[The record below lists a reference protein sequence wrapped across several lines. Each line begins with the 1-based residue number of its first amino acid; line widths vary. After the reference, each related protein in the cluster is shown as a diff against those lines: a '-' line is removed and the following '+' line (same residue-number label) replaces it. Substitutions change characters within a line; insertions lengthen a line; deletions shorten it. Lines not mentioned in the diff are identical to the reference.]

1 MAEATIDRLEIEIE
15 ATASS
20 ANNQIKLFAENLERA
35 ANAGNSSG
43 WSKILGNI
51 RAVSNA
57 IKTSSV
63 GKTKSVVDSAI
74 RKATTQQTGQSAAVK
89 DAAKLSEALKKVD
102 KAVSDQRRKLGE
114 LTQSLYAETFA
125 PKGSASAILG
135 PDKDKVA
142 ELKTEIYE
150 TENLLAALARQRKQL
165 WDGFNEPI
173 DAGQIKKVASVTSTL
188 STVMKN
194 LSISVGEGIN
204 KAFGKLGS
212 AVKELGK
219 QFLNNLIGPIKRSI
233 AAIEKWKKSLGRVA
247 YLRAVRSAI
256 KLVTDGFKEGY
267 ENFKAFSDAAG
278 NEFSAS
284 LKSISA
290 NALYLKNSLG
300 ALAAPLVNSIAPAID
315 YLIDKFVA
323 LINVINM
330 LMSLLSGRGTYFRAV
345 RGAGA
350 ATISMGNAMDKV
362 KVASVSAAKSMNDV
376 GIATMSANN
385 SMSGIALASIETKN
399 AMDGIALASVNANDG
414 IAVASNT
421 ASEVKDSLSE
431 VGQAANSSGEL
442 GKNLSG
448 AADSAKE
455 IRRYLIGIDELN
467 VIPDQGSGG
476 GGGGG
481 GAGGVDVSGMFE
493 EVPLPD
499 WAQGIKDAIDAGQ
512 WYEAGELLAD
522 KVNELI
528 DKIDGEAWGRK
539 LGEKIQDGIEF
550 ALGFLRN
557 VHWEQLGGEA
567 AGFLNGLVDTINP
580 EDLGA
585 LLAQKVQIAVE
596 LAYGFINEFEWD
608 EFGDWLGGVVN
619 GWFEEIEWDKLGET
633 VSDGVEGLL
642 ESISHFLEKTDW
654 VKVGEDIGTAI
665 EAIDWSGIWEGLKTA
680 LEDAVNAMTGIAG
693 GLTSEIGGWG
703 DLLIGIGT
711 AFASWKISNNVLG
724 WFEKLSSGAFSKQ
737 LQSMGTSLFRVTA
750 GLAIAIT
757 GYTLEFASV
766 RDIVLNGP
774 NLKDVLKG
782 VLTTALGIA
791 GTLLVFGT
799 GPLGWT
805 VSISLA
811 VIIGLSALIEASY
824 EKRQLE
830 FESSELGQ
838 KVKKWKED
846 AARAEDVTKTINLKL
861 ETSMQDYQ
869 TAASDIEAIKQ
880 MIEDAFALDE
890 IEVKTD
896 AQQAKLQALIDT
908 INTSGIENVHLD
920 LDPDGKIVQTR
931 DSLLEVTDA
940 LIKQAQA
947 EAAMEGYR
955 KAYQAQVEAE
965 ANIAMIRQGIADT
978 TALVTQKTQE
988 LAVAQEE
995 LNTRQNMGWDDEHL
1009 KPYLEAVDNAKLGL
1023 EGAKDAQADWNAQLE
1038 GAETTLSTAN
1048 AYADVYVDKIA
1059 ELKQA
1064 SSEAATAQTE
1074 IKDATAGASEALSS
1088 ATEGVDAYKDSVS
1101 GISESMSGVSD
1112 SASEMQKTVSD
1123 ATAGVTGDFSDMSSN
1138 VTGDNSTMSSDSS
1151 TQWEAIKQAVSDA
1164 ALYVQTTVAAVWN
1177 GAQLMTKLANQAMAD
1192 EVKKQ
1197 WAAIRSNV
1205 VSANNSIKSNVTS
1218 SWNSIKNTVTTALNT
1233 MNTSVQSATN
1243 TMKSN
1248 LSSAWSSINS
1258 SASSGW
1264 STISGTITGAASGI
1278 ASSVSYSLGSL
1289 KNSAY
1294 SWGADICV
1302 NMASGINNNAYRVKS
1317 AASNLAQAVKDRVGF
1332 SEPKLGPLS
1341 DFHTYM
1347 PDMLKMMAQGIRDN
1361 AGIAVAAATDL
1372 AQSISEAFTEAQY
1385 AMSFDDFDFDGE
1397 YEYSMTGDSDYS
1409 GSGYDEYVDV
1419 TIDDSSI
1426 RQSNEEVINALYAM
1440 GQRIIEAINNKDAN
1454 IVLDGQRLGA
1464 SVTRVQNMQNRAAG
1478 RSLSNAYG
1486 GV

>member
-15 ATASS
+15 SEASS
-20 ANNQIKLFAENLERA
+20 AVAKVDALYSSLKKLQKITNGFSSNGAGKAIRNIGAAAEKAMPASVQRKRVAVRQATKAASSSGAGRKAQSVKTAVLDASGTTKVDIGEGEKASRGLEDVAAAATRAKGGLDGA
-35 ANAGNSSG
+35 ANAEKNTTRTSEILHAALSG
-43 WSKILGNI
+43 LGN
-51 RAVSNA
+51 AFNSVMASGANKFGNA
-57 IKTSSV
+57 IKNI
-63 GKTKSVVDSAI
+63 GKRFTNS
-74 RKATTQQTGQSAAVK
+74 
-89 DAAKLSEALKKVD
+89 
-102 KAVSDQRRKLGE
+102 
-114 LTQSLYAETFA
+114 F
-125 PKGSASAILG
+125 
-135 PDKDKVA
+135 
-142 ELKTEIYE
+142 
-150 TENLLAALARQRKQL
+150 
-165 WDGFNEPI
+165 
-173 DAGQIKKVASVTSTL
+173 
-188 STVMKN
+188 
-194 LSISVGEGIN
+194 
-204 KAFGKLGS
+204 
-212 AVKELGK
+212 
-219 QFLNNLIGPIKRSI
+219 IGPIKNSI
-233 AAIEKWKKSLGRVA
+233 AALEKWKKSIGRVA
-247 YLRAVRSAI
+247 FYRAVRSAI

-284 LKSISA
+284 LKSISS

-350 ATISMGNAMDKV
+350 ATISMGSAMDKV

-385 SMSGIALASIETKN
+385 SMRGIALASIETKN

-467 VIPDQGSGG
+467 VIPDQSSGG

-481 GAGGVDVSGMFE
+481 GAGGGLDVGGMFE

-539 LGEKIQDGIEF
+539 LGEKIQNGIEF

-567 AGFLNGLVDTINP
+567 AGFINGIIDTVNP
-580 EDLGA
+580 ENLGA
-585 LLAQKVQIAVE
+585 LLAEKVRIAVD
-596 LAYGFINEFEWD
+596 LAYGFINKLKWD
-608 EFGDWLGGVVN
+608 KLGDWVGGIIN
-619 GWFEEIEWDKLGET
+619 GWFEDINWPKLGMTIGEGVKGLLTAINHALET
-633 VSDGVEGLL
+633 TDWKQIGIDIGNALKNIDWKGIWDGLLLALENAIDAIGGVAEGLGDSL
-642 ESISHFLEKTDW
+642 GTAWDWISL
-654 VKVGEDIGTAI
+654 IGTA
-665 EAIDWSGIWEGLKTA
+665 L
-680 LEDAVNAMTGIAG
+680 V
-693 GLTSEIGGWG
+693 
-703 DLLIGIGT
+703 
-711 AFASWKISNNVLG
+711 SWKISSSVLG
-724 WFEKLSSGAFSKQ
+724 WFNNVSNGAFSKQ
-737 LQSMGTSLFRVTA
+737 LQSMNTSLAGITA
-750 GLAIAIT
+750 KLAIAIT
-757 GYTLEFASV
+757 GFTLEFTG
-766 RDIVLNGP
+766 IKGIIKNGW
-774 NLKDVLKG
+774 NLKDALK
-782 VLTTALGIA
+782 TALGTA
-791 GTLLVFGT
+791 LGVTLTASMFNFT
-799 GPLGWT
+799 PLGWAISITAALVIALAAT
-805 VSISLA
+805 V
-811 VIIGLSALIEASY
+811 ETSY
-824 EKRQLE
+824 QAKQLE

-838 KVKKWKED
+838 KIKQWKED
-846 AARAEDVTKTINLKL
+846 AARAEDVTKTINLRL
-861 ETSMQDYQ
+861 ETSMQDYE

-896 AQQAKLQALIDT
+896 AQQAKLQALIET

-955 KAYQAQVEAE
+955 NAYQAQVEAE
-965 ANIAMIRQGIADT
+965 ANIAMIKQGIADT

-1023 EGAKDAQADWNAQLE
+1023 EGAKDAQEKWNAQIE
-1038 GAETTLSTAN
+1038 DAETTLSTAN
-1048 AYADVYVDKIA
+1048 AHADVYVEK
-1059 ELKQA
+1059 L
-1064 SSEAATAQTE
+1064 
-1074 IKDATAGASEALSS
+1074 
-1088 ATEGVDAYKDSVS
+1088 TEGVDAYKDSVS

-1112 SASEMQKTVSD
+1112 SASEMQKTVAD
-1123 ATAGVTGDFSDMSSN
+1123 ATAGVGGDFATMTDTVTSN
-1138 VTGDNSTMSSDSS
+1138 NATADTDSS
-1151 TQWEAIKQAVSDA
+1151 SHWNAIKSLMTENVIAIRTMITSNWDLMKNKVQTTHSNISKNVQTTWTNIKNQITSLGSQIKTQVTNSWNAIKQ
-1164 ALYVQTTVAAVWN
+1164 TT
-1177 GAQLMTKLANQAMAD
+1177 QSSMS
-1192 EVKKQ
+1192 
-1197 WAAIRSNV
+1197 AI
-1205 VSANNSIKSNVTS
+1205 TS
-1218 SWNSIKNTVTTALNT
+1218 
-1233 MNTSVQSATN
+1233 SVQSSTN
-1243 TMKSN
+1243 QMKSVMT
-1248 LSSAWSSINS
+1248 SAWQSIQS
-1258 SASSGW
+1258 SASQMWSQIKSTVSGAMSSLT
-1264 STISGTITGAASGI
+1264 STLQSGMNN
-1278 ASSVSYSLGSL
+1278 VRN
-1289 KNSAY
+1289 NSY
-1294 SWGADICV
+1294 SWGRDIAS
-1302 NMASGINNNAYRVKS
+1302 NIASGMRNNSGLVAS
-1317 AASNLAQAVKDRVGF
+1317 AANALASTIRSRLHF
-1332 SEPKLGPLS
+1332 SEPDEGPLS

-1347 PDMLKMMAQGIRDN
+1347 PDMLKEMARGIREN
-1361 AGIAVAAATDL
+1361 TGIAVAAANDL
-1372 AQSISEAFTEAQY
+1372 AQSISDAFTEAQY

-1397 YEYSMTGDSDYS
+1397 YEYSMTGDSDYG

-1419 TIDDSSI
+1419 SIDDSSI
-1426 RQSNEEVINALYAM
+1426 RESNEEVINALYAM
-1440 GQRIIEAINNKDAN
+1440 GQRIIEAINSKDTS
-1454 IVLDGQRLGA
+1454 IILDGNRVG
-1464 SVTRVQNMQNRAAG
+1464 SGVTRVQNRQNRASG

-1486 GV
+1486 GA